1 MKNPRQ
7 FPTFLHILP
16 PTKVPV
22 NNNPHQIKYSYK
34 FQRFPKLETF

>member
-7 FPTFLHILP
+7 FPIFIYILQ
-16 PTKVPV
+16 PTLVTV
-22 NNNPHQIKYSYK
+22 NNNPPQIKGIYK

>member
-7 FPTFLHILP
+7 FPTFFYILP
-16 PTKVPV
+16 PIGVTV
-22 NNNPHQIKYSYK
+22 NNNPPQIGAGNK